1 MTQIEPIKK
10 ILVAYDGSE
19 PAVKAI
25 THAARLAKLCN
36 AKLYV
41 IHVVPLPEDYI
52 SLYEHE
58 FASKAILEGQ
68 KLLERCKELVKPFN
82 IDAEYILE
90 KGDPARKI
98 VETAEKLDVDYVVIG
113 HRGMSKWEKLIL
125 GSVCE
130 KVVRSCTRPVIVV
143 R

>member
-1 MTQIEPIKK
+1 MSQLEPVKK

-19 PAVKAI
+19 PAVKALL
-25 THAARLAKLCN
+25 HGARIAKLCN

-58 FASKAILEGQ
+58 FASKALLEGQ
-68 KLLERCKELVKPFN
+68 KLLERCKEIVKALGVE
-82 IDAEYILE
+82 AEYILE

-98 VETAEKLDVDYVVIG
+98 VETAERLDVDYIVIG
-113 HRGMSKWEKLIL
+113 HRGMGKWERILL

-130 KVVRSCTRPVIVV
+130 RVVISSTKPVIVV